1 MIRRPPRSTLFPYT
15 TLFRSVDEHVPLG
28 VRPPEVEEVD
38 LAVAPVELHRLL
50 EGDRRQRRPERPDLG
65 EIRLGEEDGGLQ
77 PRARGGRPGGGGG
90 GPWAGDRR
98 RAPGGRG
105 AGCRGPRPRRSS

>member
-65 EIRLGEEDGGLQ
+65 EIRLGEADGGLQ
-77 PRARGGRPGGGGG
+77 PRALGG
-90 GPWAGDRR
+90 GPGRGEVGLWHGHLL
-98 RAPGGRG
+98 RAP
-105 AGCRGPRPRRSS
+105 AGLGLDPPVARAP